1 MQKKSKIIGLP
12 KATQNAYV
20 KTLLGQH
27 PRKFSDDF
35 VEVIIEE
42 KRKKFIKEKKNVIQK
57 K

>member
-20 KTLLGQH
+20 KNLLRQH

>member
-20 KTLLGQH
+20 KNLLGQH